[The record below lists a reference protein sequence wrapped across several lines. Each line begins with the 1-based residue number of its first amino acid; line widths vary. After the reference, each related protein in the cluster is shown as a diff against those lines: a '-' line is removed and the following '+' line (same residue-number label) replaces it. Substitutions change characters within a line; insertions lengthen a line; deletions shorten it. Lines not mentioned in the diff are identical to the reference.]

1 MELDT
6 FITKTIN
13 SIVKGVAESR
23 YFAKENGALV
33 NPKMVSLRDNSD
45 RTTITNLEFDIAITS
60 SMEKENGINGGISV
74 FNVSV
79 GGIDF
84 QFPHPLLV
92 LISNIDVDKLNLCL
106 RHDTHLR

>member
-45 RTTITNLEFDIAITS
+45 RTTITNLEFDVAITS
-60 SMEKENGINGGISV
+60 SMEKETGINGGISV

-79 GGIDF
+79 GGKASDKGLEHSLSRIKF
-84 QFPHPLLV
+84 SVCIV
-92 LISNIDVDKLNLCL
+92 LPE
-106 RHDTHLR
+106 TEE

>member
-13 SIVKGVAESR
+13 SIIKGIYDSKD
-23 YFAKENGALV
+23 FAKENEACV
-33 NPKMVSLRDNSD
+33 NPKMISTKDNSHKP
-45 RTTITNLEFDIAITS
+45 TITNLEFDIAVTS

-79 GGIDF
+79 GGKTSDKGIEQSLSRIKF
-84 QFPHPLLV
+84 SVGILLPE
-92 LISNIDVDKLNLCL
+92 SS
-106 RHDTHLR
+106 

>member
-13 SIVKGVAESR
+13 SIVKGVADSKN
-23 YFAKENGALV
+23 FATENGASV
-33 NPKMVSLRDNSD
+33 NPRMISRRDGSD

-79 GGIDF
+79 GGKASDKGLEHSLSRIKF
-84 QFPHPLLV
+84 SVCIV
-92 LISNIDVDKLNLCL
+92 LPE
-106 RHDTHLR
+106 TEE